1 MHFVYE
7 KTDLHLHRFLEK
19 IGPRPQTWRVI
30 SIEFQ
35 DGETVQS
42 PLFQDLC
49 RNNIH
54 DFFKDTDTRIFWH
67 KPGFILIF
75 FQGRVAPIED
85 CVEIFLK
92 EMEFKGVKRFFDIL
106 DLSIHWK
113 HLIKL
118 MDLITLPHAKAAE
131 PKGEGVSIKPNAVT
145 PDDFKISLSREIVTH
160 LKTSR
165 QTRPR
170 PVLLLVE
177 DNPVVLQIA
186 KAVVEKHFDVVM
198 AETVRQ
204 ALVYYQRHLPDMVFL
219 DIQLPDGNGV
229 ELLEQILDADNEAYV
244 IMLSSDTQKA
254 KIIETLEMGAKG
266 YIPKPFAEQD
276 LLDAINEYL
285 YEKDERMEKLRSRT

>member
-19 IGPRPQTWRVI
+19 IGPRPQTWRVM

-35 DGETVQS
+35 DGETVRS
-42 PLFQDLC
+42 PFFQDVC

-54 DFFKDTDTRIFWH
+54 TYFKDTDTRIFWH
-67 KPGFILIF
+67 KPGFILII

-85 CVEIFLK
+85 CVESFLK

-118 MDLITLPHAKAAE
+118 LDLITLPQATALE
-131 PKGEGVSIKPNAVT
+131 PKGEGLTIKPNAVT
-145 PDDFKISLSREIVTH
+145 PDEFKISISPDIINH
-160 LKTSR
+160 LKIPR
-165 QTRPR
+165 QTRAR

-177 DNPVVLQIA
+177 DNPVVLQVA

-204 ALVYYQRHLPDMVFL
+204 AIVYYQRHLPDMVFL

-229 ELLEQILDADNEAYV
+229 ELLKDILDVDNDAYV
-244 IMLSSDTQKA
+244 IMLSGETQKS
-254 KIIETLEMGAKG
+254 KIIETLEMGAKS
-266 YIPKPFAEQD
+266 YIPKPFNEQD

-285 YEKDERMEKLRSRT
+285 YQKDELMEKSRSQT